1 MRTADGG
8 LAAVRCVVLT
18 PCAAGQALLV
28 TLPGTSRLELTPWHP
43 VLCAASGRFRFPAIL
58 GGEVRLRANP
68 SPSPSPS
75 PSPKPCLTPTLTQA

>member
-43 VLCAASGRFRFPAIL
+43 VLCAASGRFRFPALL
-58 GGEVRLRANP
+58 GGEARPRA
-68 SPSPSPS
+68 
-75 PSPKPCLTPTLTQA
+75 